1 MNSTRR
7 DQGSFPQQ
15 DFRSATYVTR
25 SLPQTPSHLCR
36 NCYKPLGCLQPTG
49 TSERAPGWCRSPR
62 GTRVS
67 PPHASTAAQTRR
79 QNTLPFSGQCQSAE
93 VTTRPQKMRQPKRVW
108 KKVTQDSELLCLP
121 VPAVS
126 RSTGPRAGAGS
137 PADATV
143 LCSLGRRQESTGP
156 RPGRGECT

>member
-15 DFRSATYVTR
+15 DFHSATYVTL
-25 SLPQTPSHLCR
+25 SLPRTLSHLCR

-49 TSERAPGWCRSPR
+49 TGERARGWCRSPR
-62 GTRVS
+62 GTRMS
-67 PPHASTAAQTRR
+67 PPHASTAARTRR

-93 VTTRPQKMRQPKRVW
+93 VAARPQKMRQPKRVW

-143 LCSLGRRQESTGP
+143 LCS
-156 RPGRGECT
+156 RGEEAGVHGPQARTG